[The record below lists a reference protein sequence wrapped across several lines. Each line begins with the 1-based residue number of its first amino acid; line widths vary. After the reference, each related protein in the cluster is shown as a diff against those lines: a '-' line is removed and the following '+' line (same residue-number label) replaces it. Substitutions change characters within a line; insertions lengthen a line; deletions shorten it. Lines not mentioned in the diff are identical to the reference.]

1 MKHIINEFKEFIMR
15 GNVLDLAVGVI
26 IGGAFQ
32 KIIASLVNDVIM
44 PVITL
49 CTGGIDFTN
58 WFIALDGN
66 HYNTL
71 QDAVAAKA
79 ATLNYGTFLTEV
91 INFIIMAFIIFM
103 MVKMMNSLSRKV
115 KKPQDMEDAAAATK
129 VYPYCK
135 SEISAEAVCCPH
147 CTSSL
152 DTNKDNKTTSIKKR

>member
-32 KIIASLVNDVIM
+32 KIIASLVYDVIM

-129 VYPYCK
+129 VCPYCK